1 MLLRWLYH
9 WPLLF
14 EVWQSSVSCCWGGY
28 ITDHYSLRFDRGVF
42 HVVEVVILL
51 IITVGGLTVECF
63 MLLRWLYHW
72 PLLFEVWQRSVSCCW
87 GGYITD
93 NYYMSFNRGVVHVVE
108 VVILL
113 TIAIWGLTEDCFV
126 LLRWL
131 HCWNYCLKFD
141 SRVFHAVKV
150 LILLTI
156 TIWALTGER
165 FMLLR
170 WLYYWPLLFEVW
182 QGSGSCCW
190 GDYITDHY
198 YLRFERRKA
207 HNIQV
212 VIWLTITIWQWH
224 TSNPYFIWYLLGVSY
239 QNIAKLS

>member
-51 IITVGGLTVECF
+51 IITVGGLTEECF
-63 MLLRWLYHW
+63 MLLRWLYYW

-93 NYYMSFNRGVVHVVE
+93 NYYMSFDRGVVHVVE

-113 TIAIWGLTEDCFV
+113 TITVWGLT
-126 LLRWL
+126 
-131 HCWNYCLKFD
+131 
-141 SRVFHAVKV
+141 
-150 LILLTI
+150 
-156 TIWALTGER
+156 GEC